1 MLQDR
6 MLGEIQRQ
14 KKYLDQLGDHFTF
27 PLFNSQR
34 ALESQRRSGYRNT
47 AAAAREMVDN
57 AIEAGATK
65 VHVVFDH
72 PSNRKN
78 HQRKDA
84 VTAVAFLD
92 NGSGMLPPTAQFA
105 FSLGGWPDF

>member
-6 MLGEIQRQ
+6 MLSELERQ

-27 PLFNSQR
+27 PLFNSRR

-57 AIEAGATK
+57 AIEAGAHK
-65 VHVVFDH
+65 VHIFFIRPPDPH
-72 PSNRKN
+72 GYKRT
-78 HQRKDA
+78 DA
-84 VTAVAFLD
+84 LNAAAFID
-92 NGSGMLPPTAQFA
+92 NSSRIVPGSAPLSPA
-105 FSLGGWPDF
+105 GG

>member
-27 PLFNSQR
+27 PLFNSKR

-47 AAAAREMVDN
+47 AAAAREIVDN

-65 VHVVFDH
+65 VHVILDR
-72 PSNRKN
+72 PSQADRKQ

-84 VTAVAFLD
+84 VTSVAFID
-92 NGSGMLPPTAQFA
+92 DGSGMLTKMARFA
-105 FSLGGWPDF
+105 LSWGG